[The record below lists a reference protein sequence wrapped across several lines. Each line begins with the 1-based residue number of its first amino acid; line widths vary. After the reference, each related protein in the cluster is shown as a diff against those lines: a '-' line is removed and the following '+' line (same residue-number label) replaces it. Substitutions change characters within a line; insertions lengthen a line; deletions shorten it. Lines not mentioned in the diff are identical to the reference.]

1 MSGPLDLTNT
11 YGAATMGAMATLILY
26 GITVLQTYFYFL
38 QYPKDSPAFKLLVAS
53 LCLLD
58 SLHIVLVCHVI
69 YHYLVTNYFNPIALL
84 SGVWSLYAS
93 VAANVV
99 IACAVQIFFTMRI
112 YHLSGPRTKHWLT
125 TLVTIFVILHFC
137 FGVDTVVKFTNMI
150 INRLM
155 LWAVNRCLL
164 TAAVAVAETIVFCVT
179 PSQLWF
185 ISIDFVIGKLYCNSL
200 LATLNS
206 RDSIRTTGQ
215 NNIHG
220 IDVDSKNVV
229 QLSSFPA
236 TSIAPSGARSD
247 NESATIQQEFEE
259 GCSSSEFSW
268 LLHLQR
274 SAADSGHRSLKN
286 ALDPPPLPKNMD
298 LDLGPTFGAAY
309 VGSMAALILYGITT
323 LQAYFYFLSY
333 PRDGGGTKLLVTSLW
348 YANPCVHVV
357 LKITDLILY
366 RALDTLHVILISHA
380 MYHYLITNYANP
392 LALQNG
398 TWSLYTSV
406 GLNQSLSKG
415 GHSSHRAGIVV
426 FDNHPYFSFFTKRIY
441 DLSRS
446 RGPRLQRS
454 LTTITAFLVAGH
466 FAFGIETVAELF
478 IKKKLSRISE
488 ITLNSALPFAL
499 LAVLSDIL
507 VAGAL
512 CGLLWH
518 ERSQFRDTNE
528 LINQLIKWA
537 INRCLLTC
545 ILAIVEIVV
554 FAVNPKDFWF
564 LAIDFVIGK
573 LYANSLLATLNSRKS
588 LKGKAH
594 DLELDATT
602 ATTVSFRMAPT
613 LQTVDTED
621 ASRSQNL
628 VRIPQT
634 EASSSE
640 CARTDTDDVDRL
652 DSATPFKYREPS
664 LP

>member
-137 FGVDTVVKFTNMI
+137 FGVDTVVKFAVQPDLAAISQIGLKTVLPFSIFAVMSDILVAASLCALLWNSRSELRSTNMI

-247 NESATIQQEFEE
+247 NESATIPA
-259 GCSSSEFSW
+259 
-268 LLHLQR
+268 LHQGKVDV
-274 SAADSGHRSLKN
+274 SY
-286 ALDPPPLPKNMD
+286 LP
-298 LDLGPTFGAAY
+298 
-309 VGSMAALILYGITT
+309 
-323 LQAYFYFLSY
+323 
-333 PRDGGGTKLLVTSLW
+333 
-348 YANPCVHVV
+348 
-357 LKITDLILY
+357 
-366 RALDTLHVILISHA
+366 
-380 MYHYLITNYANP
+380 
-392 LALQNG
+392 
-398 TWSLYTSV
+398 
-406 GLNQSLSKG
+406 
-415 GHSSHRAGIVV
+415 
-426 FDNHPYFSFFTKRIY
+426 
-441 DLSRS
+441 
-446 RGPRLQRS
+446 
-454 LTTITAFLVAGH
+454 
-466 FAFGIETVAELF
+466 
-478 IKKKLSRISE
+478 
-488 ITLNSALPFAL
+488 
-499 LAVLSDIL
+499 
-507 VAGAL
+507 
-512 CGLLWH
+512 
-518 ERSQFRDTNE
+518 
-528 LINQLIKWA
+528 
-537 INRCLLTC
+537 
-545 ILAIVEIVV
+545 
-554 FAVNPKDFWF
+554 
-564 LAIDFVIGK
+564 
-573 LYANSLLATLNSRKS
+573 
-588 LKGKAH
+588 
-594 DLELDATT
+594 
-602 ATTVSFRMAPT
+602 
-613 LQTVDTED
+613 
-621 ASRSQNL
+621 
-628 VRIPQT
+628 
-634 EASSSE
+634 
-640 CARTDTDDVDRL
+640 
-652 DSATPFKYREPS
+652 
-664 LP
+664 